1 MNQLYVPFS
10 KLAVDAAFKILDK
23 EKSETKYG
31 ETLVIYLEQ
40 NPADNNYDS
49 GAMIKTYAPKCLKEN
64 MTEDT
69 EMDEYIISKGNDKGK
84 KTIKVL
90 YLESDSNSYPQETD
104 FESIKDDLTQ
114 AQKIETALKISHTY
128 IVRDVFYFN
137 TKYGERG
144 IAEFKDEETKETV
157 GIYLPRSIKQDIKL
171 NRKRNKNKVDNE
183 KIKYEGFEIKGKVK
197 VYKCKYTFEKL
208 N

>member
-10 KLAVDAAFKILDK
+10 KLAVDAVFKIFDK

-31 ETLVIYLEQ
+31 ETLVKIYLEQ

-49 GAMIKTYAPKCLKEN
+49 IIKTYAPKCLKEK

-90 YLESDSNSYPQETD
+90 
-104 FESIKDDLTQ
+104 
-114 AQKIETALKISHTY
+114 
-128 IVRDVFYFN
+128 
-137 TKYGERG
+137 
-144 IAEFKDEETKETV
+144 
-157 GIYLPRSIKQDIKL
+157 
-171 NRKRNKNKVDNE
+171 
-183 KIKYEGFEIKGKVK
+183 
-197 VYKCKYTFEKL
+197 
-208 N
+208 